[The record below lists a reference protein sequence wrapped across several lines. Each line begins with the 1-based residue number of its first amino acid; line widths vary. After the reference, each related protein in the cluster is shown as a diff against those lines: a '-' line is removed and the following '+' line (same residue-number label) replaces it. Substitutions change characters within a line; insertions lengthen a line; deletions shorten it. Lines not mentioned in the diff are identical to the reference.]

1 MTLVPSG
8 EKRGSPPKS
17 LSWRTWVPLAA
28 AVKTVTSPYLPPSR
42 INKILPR
49 RFVARGAE
57 GFELSGFELSGFELS
72 ELQLPA
78 TTMRAIDT
86 TTVTI
91 TASRLLIAPP
101 LPIFS
106 LCCVRQ
112 DQSRSAGSF
121 SREPVTLLA
130 PHSLSNPLAFSSA
143 LLLFSFQKGA
153 GLVSPALS

>member
-57 GFELSGFELSGFELS
+57 GFELS

>member
-57 GFELSGFELSGFELS
+57 GFELSGFELS

-91 TASRLLIAPP
+91 TASRLLIARP

-130 PHSLSNPLAFSSA
+130 PHSLSGPIWKFFDAPYRSC
-143 LLLFSFQKGA
+143 KTEEDKD
-153 GLVSPALS
+153 

>member
-101 LPIFS
+101 YPS
-106 LCCVRQ
+106 LACAAYDKTSLVPQ
-112 DQSRSAGSF
+112 ALSVESRL
-121 SREPVTLLA
+121 RY
-130 PHSLSNPLAFSSA
+130 
-143 LLLFSFQKGA
+143 LLLTP
-153 GLVSPALS
+153 LVIR

>member
-1 MTLVPSG
+1 MDRAAGSSEDGNRPSGRSPAVILWSSGAGPAIMTLVPSG

-78 TTMRAIDT
+78 TT
-86 TTVTI
+86 
-91 TASRLLIAPP
+91 
-101 LPIFS
+101 
-106 LCCVRQ
+106 
-112 DQSRSAGSF
+112 
-121 SREPVTLLA
+121 
-130 PHSLSNPLAFSSA
+130 
-143 LLLFSFQKGA
+143 
-153 GLVSPALS
+153 

>member
-57 GFELSGFELSGFELS
+57 GFELSGFELS

-101 LPIFS
+101 YPS
-106 LCCVRQ
+106 LACAAY
-112 DQSRSAGSF
+112 DK
-121 SREPVTLLA
+121 T
-130 PHSLSNPLAFSSA
+130 SLVP
-143 LLLFSFQKGA
+143 Q
-153 GLVSPALS
+153 ALSVESRLRYWLLTPLVAPFGNSLTLRTGHARRKRIRT